1 MATARILL
9 LLLCTAPAFGN
20 WLPQRHLLSRALL
33 YQENGRA
40 SVRNAIPAKPAAAL
54 RVVALAE
61 AALLV
66 RESQG
71 RNDGPQVEVY
81 LHYVGLKK
89 GHAWCAAF
97 VSWLH
102 GQAGFAQPRSGWS
115 PALFPAAKQIQL
127 ARPAAV
133 LGIYIPALKRIAHV
147 GLVTGTRADWVQSV
161 EGNTNPAGSREGDGV
176 YRRLRHRR
184 SINRYA
190 YFL

>member
-1 MATARILL
+1 MQDA
-9 LLLCTAPAFGN
+9 APAK
-20 WLPQRHLLSRALL
+20 L
-33 YQENGRA
+33 
-40 SVRNAIPAKPAAAL
+40 AAAL
-54 RVVALAE
+54 RMIALAE

-71 RNDGPQVEVY
+71 RNDGPQVEIY

>member
-20 WLPQRHLLSRALL
+20 WLPQRHLLSRNLPL
-33 YQENGRA
+33 QENGRA
-40 SVRNAIPAKPAAAL
+40 SVQNAEPAKPAAAL

-61 AALLV
+61 AALQV

-102 GQAGFAQPRSGWS
+102 GQAGFVQPRSGWS
-115 PALFPAAKQIQL
+115 PALFPAAKQIPL
-127 ARPAAV
+127 ARPEAV

-184 SINRYA
+184 TINRYA

>member
-9 LLLCTAPAFGN
+9 LLLCTAPAFGY
-20 WLPQRHLLSRALL
+20 WLPQRHLLSRTLPH
-33 YQENGRA
+33 QENGKVGLQDSA
-40 SVRNAIPAKPAAAL
+40 PANPAAAL
-54 RVVALAE
+54 RMIAFAE
-61 AALLV
+61 AALVV
-66 RESQG
+66 RESRG
-71 RNDGPQVEVY
+71 RNDGPQVELY
-81 LHYVGLKK
+81 LQYVGLKK

-102 GQAGFAQPRSGWS
+102 GQAGFVQPRSGWS
-115 PALFPAAKQIQL
+115 PALFPAAKQIRL

-147 GLVTGTRADWVQSV
+147 GLVTGTRADWVQSI
-161 EGNTNPAGSREGDGV
+161 EGNTNPEGSREGDGV

-190 YFL
+190 FFL